1 MNHTISIGKARP
13 GRRAFRL
20 GFSIVTALSAGH
32 ALAQT
37 VIAPTPFSFDTA
49 YGRLPKNVVPL
60 DYTIA
65 LVPDIATKTLRGK
78 ESVTLNFREAT
89 ATIQFNSLN
98 MKLDHVLFD
107 GKPVAAVESSDERQ
121 LTSITLA
128 APARVGKH
136 TLSFSYDGKI
146 ESGPQGMF
154 VQTYAKPGGGK
165 DTLISTKFEA
175 TDARR
180 MFPCWDEPA
189 FRATFELTATVPAAW
204 ATISNMPVAKR
215 KVDGALATTTFA
227 RSPKMPTYLV
237 EFTAGDMAR
246 ISTKVGATELGIWA
260 VRGQEQDGK
269 TALANA
275 TQILADYNDYF
286 GYSFPLPKLDSIG
299 IPGGFSG
306 AMENWGAITYNDQI
320 LLLSDTAT
328 MGQRQAVF
336 SVQAH
341 EMAHQWNGD
350 LVTMGWWDDLWLN
363 ESFAS
368 WRAAKETDARH
379 PDWNWW
385 ENQDASKEGAMGAD
399 ARVSSQAVGQHVNT
413 ELEARSAFDHLIT
426 YSKGQA
432 VLRMLEAYLGADT
445 FRSGIRAYMQAHA
458 FSNSTGA
465 DLWLAL
471 SKASGQDIGAL
482 AGNWIQ
488 QPGYPLVTV
497 DASCDAQGQRSLRFT
512 QKRFLLQGADANNAR
527 WSIPL
532 QIRSGAGAPQS
543 LLLTQDGQST
553 AAGHCGE
560 ALSVNAATVGF
571 YRVQYD
577 AATLKTNTDKFASL
591 PRADRI
597 ALLDDQWAL
606 TEADGQNLA
615 SYLQLAAAMATQTD
629 ERAWEQILG
638 ALSSIERFE
647 RGTPGHA
654 AFTAYARSIVKPLAE
669 NLGWDAKGDETPGKQ
684 RLRRTALGELGAWG
698 DQDVIAEAR
707 KRFAA
712 FQTDRSKIRSDDQNM
727 ILTIVARD
735 ADAATFEQL
744 HAIAKSAKNET
755 ELRRYYPALM
765 TVRDPKLAEAAAAI
779 ALSDE
784 ISQQAAGQR
793 LGLILTLEDEHPELS
808 WNRFTGNL
816 ETLMAPSPQYRSM
829 IIAESTPAYFWNTV
843 PLAQLDAWTREHV
856 PAGMAPNVNRG
867 MESARLKLREKA
879 MLIEAADRFVAA
891 NGQHNGQH

>member
-1 MNHTISIGKARP
+1 MSYDRLNETTGPAGTAKA
-13 GRRAFRL
+13 GRVLWLCITVLAAAP
-20 GFSIVTALSAGH
+20 VM
-32 ALAQT
+32 AQT
-37 VIAPTPFSFDTA
+37 VVAPTPFSFDTA

-65 LVPDIATKTLRGK
+65 IVPNVATKTLRGK

-89 ATIQFNSLN
+89 TTIQFNTLN
-98 MKLDHVLFD
+98 IQLDHVLFD
-107 GKPVAAVESSDERQ
+107 GKPVAAVNSNDEQQ
-121 LTSITLA
+121 LTTVTLA
-128 APARVGKH
+128 TAAPVGRH
-136 TLSFSYDGKI
+136 TLSFNYDGKI
-146 ESGPQGMF
+146 ESGPQGIF
-154 VQTYAKPGGGK
+154 VQSYSKPDGSK
-165 DTLISTKFEA
+165 DTLVSTKFEA

-180 MFPCWDEPA
+180 MFPGWDEPA

-204 ATISNMPVAKR
+204 ATISNMPVAHR
-215 KVDGALATTTFA
+215 SVHGALATTTFQ

-246 ISTKVGATELGIWA
+246 ISTKVGPTEVGVWA

-269 TALANA
+269 AALANA
-275 TQILADYNDYF
+275 AQILADYNDYF
-286 GYSFPLPKLDSIG
+286 AYPFPLPKLDSIG

-328 MGQRQAVF
+328 MGQRQRVF

-368 WRAAKETDARH
+368 WRAAKETDERH

-385 ENQDASKEGAMGAD
+385 ENQDASKEGAMAAD
-399 ARVSSQAVGQHVNT
+399 ARVSSQAIGQHVKT
-413 ELEARSAFDHLIT
+413 ELDARSAFDPQIT
-426 YSKGQA
+426 YAKGQA
-432 VLRMLEAYLGADT
+432 VLRMLEAYLGPDT
-445 FRSGIRAYMQAHA
+445 FRAGIRAYMQARA
-458 FSNSTGA
+458 FSNATGA

-471 SKASGQDIGAL
+471 GKASGKDVATL

-488 QPGYPLVTV
+488 QPGYPLVSV
-497 DASCDAQGQRSLRFT
+497 AAQCDAQGRRTLTLT
-512 QKRFLLQGADANNAR
+512 QQRFLLQGSDAAHTR
-527 WSIPL
+527 WNIPL

-553 AAGHCGE
+553 AAGQCGE

-577 AATLKTNTDKFASL
+577 PATLASNTQQFASL

-606 TEADGQNLA
+606 TLADGKNLA
-615 SYLQLAAAMATQTD
+615 SYLQLASAMGSNTD
-629 ERAWEQILG
+629 ERAWEQIID
-638 ALSSIERFE
+638 ALSSIEHFE

-654 AFTAYARSIVKPLAE
+654 AFTAYARAIVKPLAE
-669 NLGWDAKGDETPGKQ
+669 RLGWDGKADETPGQQ
-684 RLRRTALGELGAWG
+684 RLRRNLLDDLGAWG
-698 DQDVIAEAR
+698 DPATLAEAGR
-707 KRFAA
+707 RFHA
-712 FQTDRSKIRSDDQNM
+712 FQTDRASVKTDDQAM
-727 ILTIVARD
+727 LLSIVARD
-735 ADAATFEQL
+735 ADAATFAQL

-755 ELRRYYPALM
+755 ELRRFYPPLM
-765 TVRDPKLAEAAAAI
+765 LVRDPKLAEQAAAI

-784 ISQQAAGQR
+784 ISPQAAGQR
-793 LGLILTLEDEHPELS
+793 LGLILTLANEHPDLS
-808 WNRFTGNL
+808 WQRYTANL
-816 ETLMAPSPQYRSM
+816 ETLMAPTPQYRSM
-829 IIAESTPAYFWNTV
+829 IIAGSTPGYFWNSV
-843 PLAQLDAWTREHV
+843 PLDQLDAWIRKNV
-856 PAGMAPNVNRG
+856 PAGMSKNVDRG
-867 MESARLKLREKA
+867 MESARLKVHQKS
-879 MLIEAADRFVAA
+879 MLVAAADQVVAK
-891 NGQHNGQH
+891 NQLH